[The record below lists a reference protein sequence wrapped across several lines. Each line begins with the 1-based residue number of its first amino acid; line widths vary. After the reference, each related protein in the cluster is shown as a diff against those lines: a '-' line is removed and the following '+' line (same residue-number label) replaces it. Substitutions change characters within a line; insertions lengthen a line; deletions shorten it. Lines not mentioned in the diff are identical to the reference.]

1 VAFTK
6 RNIIYGCIAVLV
18 IAIIAV
24 VYFSYDP
31 AQNSYFPKCPFYVL
45 TGYKCPG
52 CGSQRAIHALLNGN
66 VISAFTENML
76 LVLAIPY
83 ILLGVV
89 LDIKKFHGLRIQRL
103 RKTLY
108 GQKAILAVLIIIIG
122 FWILRNV
129 F

>member
-1 VAFTK
+1 MAFTK